1 MATVPQTLPQTLPQ
15 VIRQAAA
22 RFPQRSAI
30 VDGSQTISYAD
41 LAQRSEDVAR
51 ALLAQGVQ
59 AGIAWPCGRRTR
71 PSGSSRRVA
80 RTWPVRCWCRST
92 RA

>member
-59 AGIAWPCGRRTR
+59 AGPCGRRTR
-71 PSGSSRRVA
+71 LSGSSRRVA